1 MPDLSSTAIADHP
14 AFEERLKHV
23 PQAPGVYLWKDNQGK
38 LIYVGKSKSLRD
50 RMRSYF
56 GAPRGLS
63 GKTRRMVSHIADFD
77 IIVTQSELEALLL
90 EMNLIK
96 QHRPRY
102 NILLKDDKSYPYI
115 KVTLAEEWP
124 RVFTTRKVIDDGAR
138 YFGPYANAG
147 SVYKT
152 LDLLNRLF
160 AFRPPY
166 DCKDEKFNR
175 YRKLGKP
182 CMYHEMRRCLG
193 PCVPG
198 LVSQAEYRSAIESV
212 CRFLEGKSD
221 QIARDIR
228 RQMEA
233 AAEEMKFERAAY
245 LRDRLKAIEK
255 VLEKQQVLRTVDTD
269 QDVIAFA
276 REEGGAVV
284 QVLFIRGGKLINAEP
299 FTLQGTEDESDAE
312 LLASFITQFYDEAPN
327 IPPNLLLAEH
337 VEEPMII
344 ERWLAQKSGHKVEL
358 SVPRRG
364 EKKQMIELAAN
375 NARQKLDELRVQW
388 LNTEQRAVGALSELR
403 DLLDLPSLPQ
413 RIECYDIS
421 NTQGQQSVASMVVFE
436 RGEPKPAAYRRFKI
450 KTVQGAND
458 VASINEVIARRFKRA
473 ADQVGAKHS
482 PEENPFA
489 SEHPEG
495 NASPQPIDAE
505 ENPFASE
512 HPEGNA
518 SPQPIDAEENPFASE
533 HPEGNASPQPIDAEI
548 SFANDDGADVKAEHL
563 PHDDLMLEDS
573 SLANASPLQTEA
585 AKWADLP
592 DLLLIDG
599 GRGQLNAA
607 LAALRDMGFAHIP
620 TVGVAKGVDRN
631 RFDLVLP
638 DRASPIVLARDS
650 RALSLVQRIDEE
662 AHRFA
667 ITYHRKLR
675 DKATFKS
682 PLLDIPGIGP
692 KRKKALLKQFGSLD
706 ALRSASVDDL
716 AAVPGMTRKAAEELK
731 GLL

>member
-1 MPDLSSTAIADHP
+1 MPDLSHTSIADHN
-14 AFEERLKHV
+14 AFEERFKLV
-23 PQAPGVYLWKDNQGK
+23 PQSPGVYLWKDATGK
-38 LIYVGKSKSLRD
+38 LLYVGKSKSLRD
-50 RMRSYF
+50 RMRSYL
-56 GAPRGLS
+56 GSPRGLN

-102 NILLKDDKSYPYI
+102 NILLKDDKTYPYI
-115 KVTLAEEWP
+115 KITLNDPWP
-124 RVFTTRKVIDDGAR
+124 RVTTTRKIVEDGAR
-138 YFGPYANAG
+138 YFGPYASAG

-175 YRKLGKP
+175 HRRMGRP
-182 CMYHEMRRCLG
+182 CLYHDMRRCLG

-198 LVSQAEYRSAIESV
+198 LVSQEEYHAAIVAV
-212 CRFLEGKSD
+212 CRFLEGKSE

-228 RQMEA
+228 KQMQLA
-233 AAEEMKFERAAY
+233 SEELNFERAAY

-276 REEGGAVV
+276 REEGSAVV
-284 QVLFIRGGKLINAEP
+284 QVLFIRGGKLVNAEP

-312 LLASFITQFYDEAPN
+312 LLASFITQFYDTAPN
-327 IPPNLLLAEH
+327 VPPTLLLAEH

-344 ERWLAQKSGHKVEL
+344 ERWLAQKSGHKVEVA
-358 SVPRRG
+358 VPRRG
-364 EKKQMIELAAN
+364 EKKQLLELAAN

-388 LNTEQRAVGALSELR
+388 LNSEQRAVAALSELR
-403 DLLDLPSLPQ
+403 DLLDLPALPQ

-436 RGEPKPAAYRRFKI
+436 RGDPKPSAYRRFKI

-458 VASINEVIARRFKRA
+458 TASINEVIMRRFKRA
-473 ADQVGAKHS
+473 AAELATEGTELTEVATEGAAGTELVDANS
-482 PEENPFA
+482 DGFDEEPA
-489 SEHPEG
+489 S
-495 NASPQPIDAE
+495 
-505 ENPFASE
+505 SE
-512 HPEGNA
+512 SRKG
-518 SPQPIDAEENPFASE
+518 SKSE
-533 HPEGNASPQPIDAEI
+533 PAVS
-548 SFANDDGADVKAEHL
+548 ADPSV
-563 PHDDLMLEDS
+563 
-573 SLANASPLQTEA
+573 
-585 AKWADLP
+585 AKWAELP

-607 LAALRDMGFAHIP
+607 LAALRELGFDHIP
-620 TVGVAKGVDRN
+620 TIGVAKGVDRD
-631 RFDLVLP
+631 RFDLVRP
-638 DRASPIVLARDS
+638 EQAAPIVLARDS
-650 RALSLVQRIDEE
+650 RALNLVQRIDEE

-682 PLLDIPGIGP
+682 PLQEIPGIGP
-692 KRKKALLKQFGSLD
+692 KRKKALLNHFGSID
-706 ALRSASVDDL
+706 ALRAATVDEI